1 MSTVAGEL
9 RCKGCGAQVVF
20 EVLDRAFCC
29 PHCSHTEA
37 PEMPQLRGVEEL
49 DLEVLLE
56 LEQSKGQ
63 PLDELTLSCQ
73 SCGAQ
78 TAHSSQVKVVDCPF
92 CASTKVRDEKD
103 NPSVFQPI
111 GVLPFELSP
120 EQASILIRR
129 WARSLWFRPGWVS
142 RLSHLDELQGCY
154 IPVWTVDARVM
165 VDYTARRR
173 GTREVPG
180 KEVGESY
187 DEPFEGLRKANYD
200 DLLISASRGVPK
212 LALQNLEPFS
222 TITGLVAY
230 DPRYLSGFRAEES
243 QMGPREAW
251 AEAELHLREVELAK
265 CKKESVV
272 ESTDVIE
279 MQRIDFTFSQRKGKP
294 VFLPIYVAAYRKGT
308 TVYRVLVNGETGR
321 VHGEAPFS
329 PWKVLLLVLALL
341 GVGVA
346 TIGSMGMDVPLLL
359 LVAVVVVISS
369 HAQQQREQAILNA
382 PARYVPNPG
391 APAKGAPSSA
401 EPASRPEPPTGPQPR
416 WKTRGRNRS

>member
-9 RCKGCGAQVVF
+9 HCRGCGAQVVF

-37 PEMPQLRGVEEL
+37 TEMPRVRGVEEL

-56 LEQSKGQ
+56 QEQSKGQ
-63 PLDELTLSCQ
+63 PLDELTLSCE

-78 TAHSSQVKVVDCPF
+78 TSHSSKVKVVDCPF

-142 RLSHLDELQGCY
+142 RLSRLDELQGCY
-154 IPVWTVDARVM
+154 VPVWTVDARVM

-173 GTREVPG
+173 GTRPALG

-187 DEPFEGLRKANYD
+187 DEPVDGLRKATYD

-222 TITGLVAY
+222 TVTGLVAY
-230 DPRYLSGFRAEES
+230 DPRYLSGIRAEES

-251 AEAELHLREVELAK
+251 AEAEQHLREVELAK
-265 CKKESVV
+265 CKQESVR
-272 ESTDVIE
+272 ESSDTIE
-279 MQRIDFTFSQRKGKP
+279 MQRIEFTFSQRKGKP
-294 VFLPIYVAAYRKGT
+294 VFLPVYVAAYRKGT
-308 TVYRVLVNGETGR
+308 KVYRVLVNGETGR

-329 PWKVLLLVLALL
+329 PWKVLLLVLALIGL
-341 GVGVA
+341 GVA
-346 TIGSMGMDVPLLL
+346 TIGSMGMVLPLLFGAAIFFL
-359 LVAVVVVISS
+359 IS
-369 HAQQQREQAILNA
+369 AQAQRQREQAILKA
-382 PARYVPNPG
+382 PARYVPNPKTSEPLASG
-391 APAKGAPSSA
+391 PVTRPPAGGPPSSQ
-401 EPASRPEPPTGPQPR
+401 PA
-416 WKTRGRNRS
+416 WKTRGRK